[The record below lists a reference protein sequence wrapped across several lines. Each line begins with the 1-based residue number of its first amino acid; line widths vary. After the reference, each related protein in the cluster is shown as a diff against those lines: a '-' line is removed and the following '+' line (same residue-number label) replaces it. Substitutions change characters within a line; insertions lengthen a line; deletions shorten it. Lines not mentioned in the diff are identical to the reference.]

1 MVESSTGV
9 GSMWNKG
16 SWHWEERNYTVLA
29 KKILSER
36 IVKIAIESEDLR
48 IKLYEMKSIEGSAS
62 ITIRKSKQIFLFDF
76 TIEIYFDAYRE
87 GAKEDNI
94 MGRVILHEFN

>member
-1 MVESSTGV
+1 
-9 GSMWNKG
+9 
-16 SWHWEERNYTVLA
+16 
-29 KKILSER
+29 
-36 IVKIAIESEDLR
+36 VKIAIDTDDLR

-87 GAKEDNI
+87 GQKEDII
-94 MGRVILHEFN
+94 MGRVILHEFNQDDDDIDIGYVCEKKSDLAD